1 METKHSKVEVLI
13 NYWDKMVGVIRTK
26 ATNFK
31 DKIGDKLIEDI
42 ILIPMEV
49 RQAMLL
55 HYCERARQLHNIAF
69 MQWRLLYPEAC

>member
-1 METKHSKVEVLI
+1 MKDKLETKHSKVEVMI

-31 DKIGDKLIEDI
+31 DNIGDKLIEDI

-49 RQAMLL
+49 R
-55 HYCERARQLHNIAF
+55 
-69 MQWRLLYPEAC
+69 